1 MIFRVVKWPILV
13 ARGENSMVI
22 FINVLDMEENHLLSE
37 SVRISVT
44 ATGKVAPKDSTMCP
58 AVSSRMCDDWRSE

>member
-1 MIFRVVKWPILV
+1 
-13 ARGENSMVI
+13 
-22 FINVLDMEENHLLSE
+22 MEENHLLSE

-58 AVSSRMCDDWRSE
+58 AVSSIMCDDWRSE